1 MSQQLINT
9 GTSANDGTGDSLR
22 TSFTKT
28 NSNFTELYSNLLPN
42 LSTVTSD
49 TVLNTQ
55 TLVVANVSAAG
66 NDIVVTLP
74 NCATRS
80 NTYVVVRSHDPAST
94 GYDTK
99 VNTAVGDGPLYS
111 NPSTITSLYTV
122 PSIGARFLSIG
133 TAWLVIA

>member
-28 NSNFTELYSNLLPN
+28 NSNFTELYTNLLPN
-42 LSTVTSD
+42 LTTVTSN
-49 TVLNTQ
+49 TVLTTQ
-55 TLVVANVSAAG
+55 TLVLANVSAAG

-74 NCATRS
+74 NCATRA
-80 NTYVVVRSHDPAST
+80 NTYVVVRSHDPDGL

-99 VNTAVGDGPLYS
+99 VNTAVGEGQIYS
-111 NPSTITSLYTV
+111 NPSTITSLVTV
-122 PSIGARFLSIG
+122 TGIGNRFLSIG